1 MVALVGSGLLA
12 NSIQTFFGGENASTW
27 FSQAIAIFTVVL
39 SPMVSQMSDVF
50 GRKWP
55 LTFGLLCGFAG
66 SIVASRAQS
75 TGTVI
80 AGFCVIGICF
90 GAQPLL
96 HAVASEVLPRKQRPQ
111 AQAAIN
117 ITAGLGAFGAI
128 CMGGALLRTNNLAN
142 YRIYLYVAAAIFLVA
157 ALGIG
162 LLFNPLPREEQITMT
177 TGEKLRRLDLVGYAL
192 FTPGIVLFSV
202 ALSWSRNPYPW
213 SDARIIATFVI
224 GVVSLIAFGIYEWR
238 FKKDGVLHHDLF
250 HDRNFLWALIL
261 IFVEGLV
268 FFTANSYFA
277 FEVSTFTQEDLLI
290 AGLHFGM
297 AFLSAML
304 FAFLAGI
311 YSSKRKALG
320 MPLVVGFVFLLIF
333 NVCLAATAGY
343 NPGKAFWAFGVILG
357 MGLGI
362 ILPLTMVV
370 AQLCTPPSLI
380 SSASALI
387 IAVRSL
393 GGTVGLAI
401 NTAIFNSALSTEI
414 PSKIAAAALP
424 LGLPPTSL
432 GMFIGGLTTH
442 NETILAHVPGATPQ
456 IIGAGANALVR
467 AFGVGFRNCWIAAS
481 CFGVIAV
488 IGMSPPLTNR
498 NLKSPPIHST

>member
-1 MVALVGSGLLA
+1 MALVGSGLLA
-12 NSIQTFFGGENASTW
+12 NSIQTLFGGENASSW

-55 LTFGLLCGFAG
+55 LVFGLLCGFAG
-66 SIVASRAQS
+66 SIVVSRAES
-75 TGTVI
+75 IGTVI
-80 AGFCVIGICF
+80 AGFCVIGICY

-96 HAVASEVLPRKQRPQ
+96 HAVASEIVPRKHRPQ

-117 ITAGLGAFGAI
+117 ITAGFGAFGAI
-128 CMGGALLRTNNLAN
+128 CLGGALLRRNNLSN
-142 YRIYLYVAAAIFLVA
+142 YRIYFYVAAGIFLFA
-157 ALGIG
+157 ALGIA
-162 LLFNPLPREEQITMT
+162 LLFNPLPREEQITMIT
-177 TGEKLRRLDLVGYAL
+177 SEKLRQLDWVGYAL
-192 FTPGIVLFSV
+192 FIPGIVLFSV

-213 SDARIIATFVI
+213 SDARIIATFVV
-224 GVVSLIAFGIYEWR
+224 GVVALIGFGIFEWR
-238 FKKDGVLHHDLF
+238 FKKDGILNHDLF
-250 HDRNFLWALIL
+250 RDRNFLWSLIL

-268 FFTANSYFA
+268 FWTANSYFA
-277 FEVSTFTQEDLLI
+277 FEVSTFTQQDLLI
-290 AGLHFGM
+290 AGLHFGI
-297 AFLSAML
+297 AFLSGML
-304 FAFLAGI
+304 FSFLSSL
-311 YSSKRKALG
+311 YSSKRKALK
-320 MPLVVGFVFLLIF
+320 MPLVLGFGFLLLF
-333 NVCLAATAGY
+333 NVCLAATAGF
-343 NPGKAFWAFGVILG
+343 NPGNGFWAFGVILG

-370 AQLCTPPSLI
+370 AQLCTPPALI

-393 GGTVGLAI
+393 GGTVGLAV
-401 NTAIFNSALSTEI
+401 NVAIFNSALATEI

-442 NETILAHVPGATPQ
+442 NETIISHVPGVTPE

-481 CFGVIAV
+481 CFGAVAV
-488 IGMSPPLTNR
+488 IGTYPHNHYTPIQAPLTQPN
-498 NLKSPPIHST
+498 